1 MVNNIQEAY
10 MEQLQNLGWMD
21 TITRQSA
28 IDKLQSMHKFIA
40 YPDWFHD
47 PVVLRNKL
55 KFVSKLFICIHTIT
69 KIIKFALT
77 VSVYYSKTKTIK

>member
-10 MEQLQNLGWMD
+10 MERLENIVWMD
-21 TITRQSA
+21 SITRQSA

-47 PVVLRNKL
+47 TSYSHNKF
-55 KFVSKLFICIHTIT
+55 KIVSILNR
-69 KIIKFALT
+69 
-77 VSVYYSKTKTIK
+77 